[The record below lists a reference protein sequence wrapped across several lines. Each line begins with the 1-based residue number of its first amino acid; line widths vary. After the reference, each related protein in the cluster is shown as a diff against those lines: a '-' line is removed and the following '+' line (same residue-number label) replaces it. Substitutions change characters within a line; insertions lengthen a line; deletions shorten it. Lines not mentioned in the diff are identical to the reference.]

1 MREDRRGRAAAER
14 ERQAAGVVV
23 VAMAQDD
30 RLRRFQRNSQGRG
43 IGLERR
49 ALPGVEQHVPRI
61 RRQPEAQPVFRGEA
75 RRGMVIDED
84 SDSHDRFKTTLNTF

>member
-1 MREDRRGRAAAER
+1 MTVAGGE
-14 ERQAAGVVV
+14 GVVP
-23 VAMAQDD
+23 
-30 RLRRFQRNSQGRG
+30 QRG
-43 IGLERR
+43 
-49 ALPGVEQHVPRI
+49 ALSGVEQHVPRI